1 MRNKLIFALSLAAI
15 PCSLLSH
22 AQEVNQVGDYPS
34 EAFSASEI
42 RSGAFVLYLA
52 GIFYMFIGIALVT
65 QNFIHPSIDI
75 IKQKGVLSFDSMNA
89 TLLAMTNSA
98 AESFIII
105 NAFMFG
111 ATDMGISTILGEIA
125 FSALVIQAVFYLVA
139 EVSTRVDWWI
149 STRDTIFMM
158 LQLFILIALLIGNS
172 INLWRAVVML
182 VMYFIHVLL
191 MKYNHLYEVA
201 IKKSVARN
209 IELKK
214 LK

>member
-1 MRNKLIFALSLAAI
+1 M
-15 PCSLLSH
+15 
-22 AQEVNQVGDYPS
+22 
-34 EAFSASEI
+34 
-42 RSGAFVLYLA
+42 
-52 GIFYMFIGIALVT
+52 
-65 QNFIHPSIDI
+65 
-75 IKQKGVLSFDSMNA
+75 LSFDSMNA

-158 LQLFILIALLIGNS
+158 FQLFILIALLIGNS

-182 VMYFIHVLL
+182 IMYFIHVLL

>member
-1 MRNKLIFALSLAAI
+1 
-15 PCSLLSH
+15 
-22 AQEVNQVGDYPS
+22 
-34 EAFSASEI
+34 
-42 RSGAFVLYLA
+42 
-52 GIFYMFIGIALVT
+52 
-65 QNFIHPSIDI
+65 
-75 IKQKGVLSFDSMNA
+75 MNA

-158 LQLFILIALLIGNS
+158 FQLFILIALLIGNS

>member
-1 MRNKLIFALSLAAI
+1 MRTWLITALALLAL
-15 PCSLLSH
+15 PCSLLAS
-22 AQEVNQVGDYPS
+22 AEGVNQVGDYPA
-34 EAFSASEI
+34 EAFSASEV

-111 ATDMGISTILGEIA
+111 ATDMGISTILG
-125 FSALVIQAVFYLVA
+125 
-139 EVSTRVDWWI
+139 
-149 STRDTIFMM
+149 
-158 LQLFILIALLIGNS
+158 
-172 INLWRAVVML
+172 
-182 VMYFIHVLL
+182 
-191 MKYNHLYEVA
+191 
-201 IKKSVARN
+201 
-209 IELKK
+209 
-214 LK
+214 

>member
-1 MRNKLIFALSLAAI
+1 
-15 PCSLLSH
+15 
-22 AQEVNQVGDYPS
+22 
-34 EAFSASEI
+34 
-42 RSGAFVLYLA
+42 
-52 GIFYMFIGIALVT
+52 
-65 QNFIHPSIDI
+65 
-75 IKQKGVLSFDSMNA
+75 MNA

-158 LQLFILIALLIGNS
+158 FQLFILIALLIGNS

-182 VMYFIHVLL
+182 IMYFIHVLL